1 MLTVKEVSKKFNIS
15 EYTLRYY
22 TDENLIPSIKRDKN
36 NIRVFDEESLNWIK
50 TIICLRKC
58 GMSIK
63 SIKEYVDL
71 CIIGDS
77 TILQRLDIINS
88 QKVIIDKKIQELK
101 ESSLFLE
108 KKKDLYDDIIKNNK
122 KDITNPNK
130 NLRV

>member
-36 NIRVFDEESLNWIK
+36 NIRVFEEESLNWLK

-58 GMSIK
+58 GMYIK

-122 KDITNPNK
+122 KDITNPN
-130 NLRV
+130 NW

>member
-36 NIRVFDEESLNWIK
+36 NIRVFDEESLNWLK

-88 QKVIIDKKIQELK
+88 QKVIIYKKIQELK

-122 KDITNPNK
+122 KDITNPN
-130 NLRV
+130 NW

>member
-36 NIRVFDEESLNWIK
+36 NIRVFDEESLNWLK

-101 ESSLFLE
+101 ESSFFLE
-108 KKKDLYDDIIKNNK
+108 NKKDLYDDIIKNNK
-122 KDITNPNK
+122 KDITNPN
-130 NLRV
+130 NW

>member
-36 NIRVFDEESLNWIK
+36 NIRVFDEESLNWLK

-77 TILQRLDIINS
+77 TILQRIDIINS

-108 KKKDLYDDIIKNNK
+108 KKKELYDDIIKNNK
-122 KDITNPNK
+122 KDITNPN
-130 NLRV
+130 NW

>member
-15 EYTLRYY
+15 EYALRYY

-36 NIRVFDEESLNWIK
+36 NIRVFDEESLNWLK

-108 KKKDLYDDIIKNNK
+108 NKKDLYDDIIKNNK
-122 KDITNPNK
+122 KDITNPN
-130 NLRV
+130 NW

>member
-36 NIRVFDEESLNWIK
+36 NIRVFDEESLNWLK

-122 KDITNPNK
+122 KDITNPN
-130 NLRV
+130 N

>member
-36 NIRVFDEESLNWIK
+36 NIRVFDEESLNWLK

-77 TILQRLDIINS
+77 TILQRIDIINS

-122 KDITNPNK
+122 KDITNPN
-130 NLRV
+130 NW

>member
-36 NIRVFDEESLNWIK
+36 NIRVFDEESLNWLK

-108 KKKDLYDDIIKNNK
+108 NKKDLYDDIIKNNK
-122 KDITNPNK
+122 KDITNPN
-130 NLRV
+130 NW

>member
-1 MLTVKEVSKKFNIS
+1 
-15 EYTLRYY
+15 
-22 TDENLIPSIKRDKN
+22 
-36 NIRVFDEESLNWIK
+36 
-50 TIICLRKC
+50 
-58 GMSIK
+58 MSIK

-108 KKKDLYDDIIKNNK
+108 NKKDLYDDIIKNNK
-122 KDITNPNK
+122 KDITNPN
-130 NLRV
+130 NW

>member
-36 NIRVFDEESLNWIK
+36 NIRVFDEESLNWLK

-122 KDITNPNK
+122 KDITNPN
-130 NLRV
+130 NW

>member
-122 KDITNPNK
+122 KDITNPN
-130 NLRV
+130 NW

>member
-36 NIRVFDEESLNWIK
+36 NIRVFDEESLNWLK

>member
-1 MLTVKEVSKKFNIS
+1 MLNVKEVSKKFNIS

-36 NIRVFDEESLNWIK
+36 NIRVFDEESLNWLK

-88 QKVIIDKKIQELK
+88 QEVIIDKKIQELK

-122 KDITNPNK
+122 KDITNPN
-130 NLRV
+130 NW

>member
-36 NIRVFDEESLNWIK
+36 NIRIFDEESLNWLK

-88 QKVIIDKKIQELK
+88 QKVIIDKK
-101 ESSLFLE
+101 
-108 KKKDLYDDIIKNNK
+108 Y
-122 KDITNPNK
+122 K
-130 NLRV
+130 NLKRAHYF

>member
-36 NIRVFDEESLNWIK
+36 NIRVFDEESLNWLK

-77 TILQRLDIINS
+77 TILQRIDIINS

-108 KKKDLYDDIIKNNK
+108 NKKDLYDDIIKNNK
-122 KDITNPNK
+122 KDITNPN
-130 NLRV
+130 NW

>member
-1 MLTVKEVSKKFNIS
+1 
-15 EYTLRYY
+15 
-22 TDENLIPSIKRDKN
+22 
-36 NIRVFDEESLNWIK
+36 
-50 TIICLRKC
+50 
-58 GMSIK
+58 MSIK

-122 KDITNPNK
+122 KDITNPN
-130 NLRV
+130 NW

>member
-36 NIRVFDEESLNWIK
+36 NIRVFDEESLNWLK

-108 KKKDLYDDIIKNNK
+108 KKKELYDDIIKNNK
-122 KDITNPNK
+122 KDITNPN
-130 NLRV
+130 NW

>member
-15 EYTLRYY
+15 EYALRYY

-36 NIRVFDEESLNWIK
+36 NIRVFDEESLNWLK

-108 KKKDLYDDIIKNNK
+108 KKKELYDDIIKNNK
-122 KDITNPNK
+122 KDITNPN
-130 NLRV
+130 NW

>member
-36 NIRVFDEESLNWIK
+36 NIRVFDEESLKWLK

-108 KKKDLYDDIIKNNK
+108 KKKELYDDIIKNNK
-122 KDITNPNK
+122 KDITNPN
-130 NLRV
+130 NW

>member
-36 NIRVFDEESLNWIK
+36 NIRIFDEESLNWLK

-122 KDITNPNK
+122 KDITNPN
-130 NLRV
+130 NW

>member
-15 EYTLRYY
+15 EYALRYY
-22 TDENLIPSIKRDKN
+22 TDKNLIPSIKRDKN
-36 NIRVFDEESLNWIK
+36 NIRVFDEESLNWLK

-108 KKKDLYDDIIKNNK
+108 NKKDLYDDIIKNNK
-122 KDITNPNK
+122 KDITNPN
-130 NLRV
+130 NW

>member
-1 MLTVKEVSKKFNIS
+1 MLTVKEISKKFNIS

-36 NIRVFDEESLNWIK
+36 NIRVFDEESLNWLK

-122 KDITNPNK
+122 KDITNPN
-130 NLRV
+130 NW

>member
-22 TDENLIPSIKRDKN
+22 TDENLIHSIKRDKN
-36 NIRVFDEESLNWIK
+36 NIRIFDEESLNWLK

-108 KKKDLYDDIIKNNK
+108 NKKDLYDDIIKNNK
-122 KDITNPNK
+122 KDITNPN
-130 NLRV
+130 NW

>member
-36 NIRVFDEESLNWIK
+36 NIRIFDEESLNWLK

-108 KKKDLYDDIIKNNK
+108 NKKDLYDDIIKNNK
-122 KDITNPNK
+122 KDITNPN
-130 NLRV
+130 NW